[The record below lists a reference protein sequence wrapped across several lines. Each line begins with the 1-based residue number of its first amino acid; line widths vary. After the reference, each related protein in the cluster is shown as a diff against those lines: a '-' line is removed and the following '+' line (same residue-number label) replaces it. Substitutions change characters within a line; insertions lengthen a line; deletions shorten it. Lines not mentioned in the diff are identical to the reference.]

1 VATYVLVHGAWHG
14 AWCWEKLT
22 PLLESEGH
30 TVVTPDLPGRGDAP
44 APASEMTLAANAE
57 RVREHLERAD
67 EPVILVGHSMGGMAV
82 TQAAELAPEKV
93 AKLVYLAAF
102 LAADG
107 QSLFDLAAGDDPDFV
122 QQNLIVDEA
131 GGTCR
136 IADEAIRQAFYGECG
151 DDDVERA
158 SRRLVPESLAAMAA
172 PVRTSDAGWGSI
184 PRIYVECLRD
194 GAIDLPRQ
202 RRMQAALPCDEVHSI
217 DTDHSPFV
225 SRTDELAAILLGLA

>member
-1 VATYVLVHGAWHG
+1 G
-14 AWCWEKLT
+14 
-22 PLLESEGH
+22 EGH

-131 GGTCR
+131 GGACR
-136 IADEAIRQAFYGECG
+136 